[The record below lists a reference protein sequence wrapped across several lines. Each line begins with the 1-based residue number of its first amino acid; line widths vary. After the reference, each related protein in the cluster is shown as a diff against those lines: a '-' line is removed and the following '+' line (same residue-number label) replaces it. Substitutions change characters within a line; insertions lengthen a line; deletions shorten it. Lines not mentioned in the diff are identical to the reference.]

1 MDQLVK
7 LYEYQQ
13 IELELEER
21 ELKFK
26 ETDTRKKLL
35 VRQKYFQNANNLIKR
50 IENDILVRQNTIAEV
65 ENATL
70 KLISEKEGLDKK
82 LAEMSDN
89 IDKKSIED
97 IKELLHEHENI
108 MDLIFK
114 NKKLVIEAK
123 KTSEKADEDLKNLLP
138 QMSKV
143 KKEFN
148 ELKLIYL
155 KEIEDGSPEI
165 TELKNKAEKAAKE
178 IDVSIMKRYNL
189 IKKTLKDPV
198 ALIIEGNKCSGCN
211 MQLPSGNLGSMKSG
225 GKIFECDNCG
235 RILIVK

>member
-1 MDQLVK
+1 MDQLAK

-35 VRQKYFQNANNLIKR
+35 VRQKYFQNANNVIKR
-50 IENDILVRQNTIAEV
+50 IEKDILVRQNTIAEV

-70 KLISEKEGLDKK
+70 KLVSEKQELDKK
-82 LAEMSDN
+82 LDN
-89 IDKKSIED
+89 LSNDTGGKSIDD
-97 IKELLHEHENI
+97 IKGMLHEHEAV
-108 MDLIFK
+108 MDMISK
-114 NKKLVIEAK
+114 NKRLVLEAK
-123 KTSEKADEDLKNLLP
+123 KASEKADEELKNILP

-155 KEIEDGSPEI
+155 KEMEDGSPEI
-165 TELKNKAEKAAKE
+165 TELKKKADKVAKG
-178 IDVSIMKRYNL
+178 IDASIMKKYNL
-189 IKKTLKDPV
+189 IKRTVKDPV
-198 ALIIEGNKCSGCN
+198 AFIIEGNKCSGCN
-211 MQLPSGNLGSMKSG
+211 MQLPSGNLGSMKNSS
-225 GKIFECDNCG
+225 KIFECDNCG